1 MTTTTYPH
9 IAFTDERVPYVEG
22 TGIKLGTIIMARMQG
37 GLQPEQI
44 AADYPP
50 LTPGQVYMAL
60 AYYYDHKDAIERQ
73 MAERDRINEEL
84 RGRIDSSSVFRTDLK
99 ARGLLP

>member
-9 IAFTDERVPYVEG
+9 IAFTDGGVPYIDG
-22 TGIKLGTIIMARMQG
+22 TRIKLETIIMARLQG
-37 GLQPEQI
+37 RLEPEQI

-60 AYYYDHKDAIERQ
+60 AYYYDHKEEMDRQ
-73 MAERDRINEEL
+73 MEERERMAEEIL
-84 RGRIDSSSVFRTDLK
+84 ARIDSTSRIRADLK